1 MTRTIFTVQAP
12 AARASEALPRELG
25 IGPATL
31 HISAKAS
38 GRDPRRFAAR
48 WSKGPARGDA
58 YVEIRPASK
67 STSEVVV
74 ALEPRTALG
83 RLFGSRTLR
92 RFSERVADAL
102 RYEIETRTAE
112 EADAFTARR
121 TTAALVRQRSA

>member
-12 AARASEALPRELG
+12 VARASEALPRELG

-83 RLFGSRTLR
+83 RLFGSLR